1 MNKKELLQNA
11 IDQGNEYGFISW
23 DGILDLCD
31 EDNKLV
37 KWLSKTLETM
47 ENNGELEFEL
57 DY

>member
-31 EDNKLV
+31 EDSKLV